1 MLVNRS
7 KIISISSTGIQF
19 SKLKKM
25 YINMHQSLL
34 RWRRT
39 LMASPKVY
47 IVLLYFS
54 FQVRRVVYPH
64 TPQAHDELELI
75 HGDFCYVEHN
85 EIEESPDGWYK
96 GASW

>member
-19 SKLKKM
+19 LKLKRI

-34 RWRRT
+34 RWQCT

-47 IVLLYFS
+47 V
-54 FQVRRVVYPH
+54 Q
-64 TPQAHDELELI
+64 
-75 HGDFCYVEHN
+75 FCCT
-85 EIEESPDGWYK
+85 SRSRLDG
-96 GASW
+96 